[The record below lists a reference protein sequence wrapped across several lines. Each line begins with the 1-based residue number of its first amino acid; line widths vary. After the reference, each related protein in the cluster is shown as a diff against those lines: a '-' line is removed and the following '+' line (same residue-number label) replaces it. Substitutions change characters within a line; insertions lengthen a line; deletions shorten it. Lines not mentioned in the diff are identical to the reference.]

1 LKAAR
6 TAFTWQ
12 RVSERTATCAWLTA
26 TGDEKLIFDEDRDE
40 VWDEAMKRRTQ
51 DL

>member
-1 LKAAR
+1 MPAGHTGQLEAELGQR
-6 TAFTWQ
+6 FWFT
-12 RVSERTATCAWLTA
+12 TPA
-26 TGDEKLIFDEDRDE
+26 DPKLVFEADRDK